1 MIFLPLFVWLG
12 AHSHDQRNQAK
23 TDVQIRQYEAETHRM
38 EGEAQYHVHPSP
50 TRPAEAHRKM
60 QETVDG
66 NGASSDP
73 EAGNSLSKFE
83 KLSDLCL
90 FGRDTLVGLEK
101 LRTRLLDLTRNNRLL
116 NFKYTDCLKHKC

>member
-1 MIFLPLFVWLG
+1 MSRFANTRPKRIAWK
-12 AHSHDQRNQAK
+12 AK
-23 TDVQIRQYEAETHRM
+23 LSITSIRRR
-38 EGEAQYHVHPSP
+38 
-50 TRPAEAHRKM
+50 RPAEAHRKM